1 MTEWPWQYD
10 RRVRYLLE
18 LSMYEDE
25 LIRFHIEGMDA
36 QLIIA
41 LDERLLVVKPGFVR
55 EPDFG
60 GLVASIYYSDITR
73 VLTRAGSTNWMIKV
87 DSQDYQLNESH
98 AQNYQG
104 NRVSQA
110 KDFFLS
116 NDPTSIPVTRWQLDK
131 YRPYLLELSEL
142 VREAREA

>member
-1 MTEWPWQYD
+1 VTEWPWQYD

-18 LSMYEDE
+18 LSMYDDE
-25 LIRFHIEGMDA
+25 GIRFHIEGIDG

-41 LDERLLVVKPGFVR
+41 LNERLLVVKPGFVR

-60 GLVASIYYSDITR
+60 GLVASIYYSDIDRIQTR
-73 VLTRAGSTNWMIKV
+73 KGQTNWMV
-87 DSQDYQLNESH
+87 MVRSQDYQLNESH
-98 AQNYQG
+98 NQNYQG
-104 NRVSQA
+104 NWVSQA

-116 NDPTSIPVTRWQLDK
+116 NDPTSIPITRWQLDR
-131 YRPYLLELSEL
+131 YRPRLLELSEL

>member
-1 MTEWPWQYD
+1 MTEWPWQFD

-18 LSMYEDE
+18 LTMYEDE
-25 LIRFHIEGMDA
+25 GIRFAIEGMDG

-60 GLVASIYYSDITR
+60 GLTASIYYEDITR
-73 VLTRAGSTNWMIKV
+73 IKIRAGLTNRVIKIHA
-87 DSQDYQLNESH
+87 QDYQLNENH
-98 AQNYQG
+98 ARHYQG
-104 NRVSQA
+104 NQVSQA

-116 NDPTSIPVTRWQLDK
+116 NDRTSIPITRWQLDK
-131 YRPYLLELSEL
+131 YKPHLHILQEL

>member
-1 MTEWPWQYD
+1 
-10 RRVRYLLE
+10 
-18 LSMYEDE
+18 MYADE
-25 LIRFHIEGMDA
+25 LIRFHIEGMDG

-60 GLVASIYYSDITR
+60 GLVASIYYRDINRIQTKAS
-73 VLTRAGSTNWMIKV
+73 LTNWMLKIHA
-87 DSQDYQLNESH
+87 QYYQLNESH
-98 AQNYQG
+98 AQTYQG

-116 NDPTSIPVTRWQLDK
+116 NDPTSIPVTKWQLSK
-131 YRPYLLELSEL
+131 YRPHLLELSEL
-142 VREAREA
+142 VRVAREA

>member
-1 MTEWPWQYD
+1 VTEWPWQFD

-18 LSMYEDE
+18 LTMYEDE
-25 LIRFHIEGMDA
+25 GIRFAIEGMDG

-60 GLVASIYYSDITR
+60 GLTASIYYEDITR
-73 VLTRAGSTNWMIKV
+73 IKIRAGLTNRVIKIHA
-87 DSQDYQLNESH
+87 QDYQLNENH
-98 AQNYQG
+98 AQHYQG
-104 NRVSQA
+104 NQVSQA

-116 NDPTSIPVTRWQLDK
+116 NDRTSIPITRWQLDK
-131 YRPYLLELSEL
+131 YKPHLHILQEL

>member
-18 LSMYEDE
+18 LSIYDDE
-25 LIRFHIEGMDA
+25 GMRFHIEGMDG

-41 LDERLLVVKPGFVR
+41 LNERLLVVKPGFVR

-60 GLVASIYYSDITR
+60 GLVASIYYGDIDRIQTR
-73 VLTRAGSTNWMIKV
+73 KGQTNWTV
-87 DSQDYQLNESH
+87 AVRSQDYQLNESN
-98 AQNYQG
+98 AQSYQG
-104 NRVSQA
+104 NWVSQA

-116 NDPTSIPVTRWQLDK
+116 NDPTSMPITRWQLDR
-131 YRPYLLELSEL
+131 YRPRLLELSEL

>member
-1 MTEWPWQYD
+1 MWPWQFD

-18 LSMYEDE
+18 DNMDEDE
-25 LIRFHIEGMDA
+25 RMRFAIEGMDG
-36 QLIIA
+36 QLIVA

-60 GLVASIYYSDITR
+60 GLVASIYFGDIDRIQTR
-73 VLTRAGSTNWMIKV
+73 KGRTNWVLKIHTQYY
-87 DSQDYQLNESH
+87 DLNERY
-98 AQNYQG
+98 AQSYQG
-104 NRVSQA
+104 NQVSQA

-116 NDPTSIPVTRWQLDK
+116 SDPTSIPITRWQLER
-131 YRPYLLELSEL
+131 YRAHLLRLSEL

>member
-1 MTEWPWQYD
+1 MTEWPWQFD
-10 RRVRYLLE
+10 RRVRYLIE
-18 LSMYEDE
+18 LSINQDE
-25 LIRFHIEGMDA
+25 HVRFGIEGMDG

-60 GLVASIYYSDITR
+60 GLIASIYYEDITR
-73 VLTRAGSTNWMIKV
+73 IKIRAGLTNRVIKIHA
-87 DSQDYQLNESH
+87 QDYQLNENH
-98 AQNYQG
+98 AQHYQG
-104 NRVSQA
+104 NQVSQA

-116 NDPTSIPVTRWQLDK
+116 NDRTSIPITRWQLDK
-131 YRPYLLELSEL
+131 YKPHLTILQEL

>member
-18 LSMYEDE
+18 LSMYDDE
-25 LIRFHIEGMDA
+25 GIRFHIEGIDG

-41 LDERLLVVKPGFVR
+41 LNERLLVVKPGFVR

-60 GLVASIYYSDITR
+60 GLVASIYYGDIDRIQTR
-73 VLTRAGSTNWMIKV
+73 KGQTNWTIV
-87 DSQDYQLNESH
+87 VRSQDYQLNESN
-98 AQNYQG
+98 AQSYQG
-104 NRVSQA
+104 NWVSQA

-116 NDPTSIPVTRWQLDK
+116 NDPTSIPTRRALNK
-131 YRPYLLELSEL
+131 YKPHLYMLGEL
-142 VREAREA
+142 VKQAKEA

>member
-1 MTEWPWQYD
+1 VTEWPWQFD

-18 LSMYEDE
+18 LNMYEGE
-25 LIRFHIEGMDA
+25 RIRFAIEGMDG

-60 GLVASIYYSDITR
+60 GQVASIYYEDITR
-73 VLTRAGSTNWMIKV
+73 IKIRAGLTNRVIKIHAR
-87 DSQDYQLNESH
+87 DYQLNENH

-104 NRVSQA
+104 NQVSQA

-116 NDPTSIPVTRWQLDK
+116 NDRTSIPITRWQLDK
-131 YRPYLLELSEL
+131 YKPHLHILQEL

>member
-1 MTEWPWQYD
+1 
-10 RRVRYLLE
+10 
-18 LSMYEDE
+18 MYEDE
-25 LIRFHIEGMDA
+25 RIRFAIEGMDG

-60 GLVASIYYSDITR
+60 GLIASIYYEDITHIKI
-73 VLTRAGSTNWMIKV
+73 RAGLTNRVIKIHA
-87 DSQDYQLNESH
+87 QDYQLNESH

-104 NRVSQA
+104 NQVSQA
-110 KDFFLS
+110 KDFFLT
-116 NDPTSIPVTRWQLDK
+116 NDRTSIPITRWQLDRYK
-131 YRPYLLELSEL
+131 PHLHILQKL

>member
-1 MTEWPWQYD
+1 VTEWPWQYD

-18 LSMYEDE
+18 LSIYDDE
-25 LIRFHIEGMDA
+25 GMRFHIEGMDG

-60 GLVASIYYSDITR
+60 GLVASIYYGDIDRIQTR
-73 VLTRAGSTNWMIKV
+73 KGQTNWTV
-87 DSQDYQLNESH
+87 VVRSQDYQLNESN
-98 AQNYQG
+98 AQSYQG
-104 NRVSQA
+104 NWVSQA

-116 NDPTSIPVTRWQLDK
+116 NDPTSIPITRWQLDR
-131 YRPYLLELSEL
+131 YRPRLLELSEL

>member
-1 MTEWPWQYD
+1 MTEWPWQFD

-18 LSMYEDE
+18 LNMYEGE
-25 LIRFHIEGMDA
+25 RIRFAIEGMDG

-60 GLVASIYYSDITR
+60 GQMARIYYADITR
-73 VLTRAGSTNWMIKV
+73 ITIRAGLTNRVIKIHARN
-87 DSQDYQLNESH
+87 YQLNENH

-104 NRVSQA
+104 NQVSQA

-116 NDPTSIPVTRWQLDK
+116 NDRTSIPITRWQLDK
-131 YRPYLLELSEL
+131 YKPHLHILQEL